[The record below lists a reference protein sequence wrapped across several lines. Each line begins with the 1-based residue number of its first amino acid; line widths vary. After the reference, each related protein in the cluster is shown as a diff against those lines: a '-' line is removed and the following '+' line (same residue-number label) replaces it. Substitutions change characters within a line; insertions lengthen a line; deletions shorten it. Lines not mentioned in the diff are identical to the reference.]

1 MFSPAS
7 GSQIW
12 LCCTPTDMRKLY
24 DGLSALVRQTL
35 RDDPLTGA
43 LYRSGPQKLD
53 SAISGIFV
61 SFQAAIWQVASLK
74 YTASGVR
81 LS

>member
-1 MFSPAS
+1 MELFRTTN
-7 GSQIW
+7 I
-12 LCCTPTDMRKLY
+12 DF
-24 DGLSALVRQTL
+24 
-35 RDDPLTGA
+35 
-43 LYRSGPQKLD
+43 RSGPQKLD

-81 LS
+81 LSSAL